1 MILEGIINTTNTDR
15 SVNISPMGPVVDTEM
30 RRMAL
35 RPYPSSTTCANLRRE
50 GYAVFH
56 VVDDVEL
63 LARAA
68 IDRFDAPPS
77 LLSIKEVPVPVLA
90 DACRWYAIEVREI
103 DDSEPRVLFD
113 CEVVAEGR
121 LRDFFGFNRAKHA
134 VIEGA
139 IIATRLHIL
148 PLQEIREEFKRL
160 SILVQKTAGP
170 QEHQAFDLLRRH
182 IEEQAVR
189 RSDLSQPVKL

>member
-1 MILEGIINTTNTDR
+1 MILEGIINTTNADG

-35 RPYPSSTTCANLRRE
+35 RPFPSSTTCVNLRRE
-50 GYAVFH
+50 GHAVFH
-56 VVDDVEL
+56 VVDNVEL

-68 IDRFDAPPS
+68 IDRFDAPPP
-77 LLSIKEVPVPVLA
+77 LLSMDEVPVPVLA

-103 DDSEPRVLFD
+103 DDSEPRVLFE
-113 CEVVAEGR
+113 CEVVARGR

-139 IIATRLHIL
+139 ILATRLHIL
-148 PLQEIREEFKRL
+148 PVQEIREEFERL
-160 SILVQKTAGP
+160 AVLVQKTAGP
-170 QEHQAFDLLRRH
+170 QEQKAFDLLRH
-182 IEEQAVR
+182 YIEEQAAHVEAVET
-189 RSDLSQPVKL
+189 P